1 MPQGQEHSWPE
12 RVNHLTMRVH
22 HTKCTITH
30 THVGKYIYIYTHIHH
45 AQCYHTEQESK
56 TNIAIPRERG
66 LSKEQEKIKGTRGG
80 GTLIHALEKRLRER
94 ERENHSGGAGPPN
107 LLNIAPWW
115 ACIFLLA
122 SLPIS
127 LAPRRSC
134 PRSKCPSSMHVRA
147 TSKETSQQS
156 SKEKN
161 RRKAC

>member
-30 THVGKYIYIYTHIHH
+30 THVGKYIYIYIYTHIHH

-80 GTLIHALEKRLRER
+80 GTLIHALEKRLKER
-94 ERENHSGGAGPPN
+94 ERKRNPLWRG
-107 LLNIAPWW
+107 
-115 ACIFLLA
+115 
-122 SLPIS
+122 
-127 LAPRRSC
+127 
-134 PRSKCPSSMHVRA
+134 
-147 TSKETSQQS
+147 
-156 SKEKN
+156 
-161 RRKAC
+161 